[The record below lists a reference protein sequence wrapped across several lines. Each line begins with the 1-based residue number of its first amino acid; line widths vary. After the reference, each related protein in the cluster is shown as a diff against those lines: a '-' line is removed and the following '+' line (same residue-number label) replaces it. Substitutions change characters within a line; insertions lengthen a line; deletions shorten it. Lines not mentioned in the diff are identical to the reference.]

1 MCVFGKS
8 GCKVKVMGEG
18 KQPEH
23 LEGLEGG
30 S

>member
-8 GCKVKVMGEG
+8 MQSQGHGEG

-23 LEGLEGG
+23 LEGLEGE